1 MTMQAWARG
10 PAAQR
15 AAALPA
21 FAPPT
26 GARSGGVAGSIPE
39 LQRLAGNRAVRSA
52 LASVQRAPGDD
63 KGAQPPKNTQPPPDV
78 ITGADKAAPKRV
90 TGFVGLNPGA
100 GSEAAGLKRTS
111 KTEVLTSFN
120 DAAMEKKLQEDPA
133 IGEFFV
139 KELGWGAADAF
150 RALAALAMMREA
162 DPHLRE
168 QLADV
173 MRWMNQAEKGKIILE
188 RLVLS
193 GHSDGVKLW
202 GESADAD
209 ESKPGIMI
217 IERDLGALARIFP
230 KAAGQVQD
238 IMFSACFSINAVE
251 IVKKAFPNLSSVWS
265 YAGYSPNAK
274 QGAVQH
280 IAAWAGVT
288 EGELTPT
295 KKDKRGSNALWTRSK
310 GYVVGDPA
318 KAEAGPLITQAS
330 RGGNEWVGPYYRGEK
345 EIEKSVLDD
354 FYTVLQRLKAHPGVD
369 AEAKDKI
376 VTHVIP
382 ITLRLRHWKEIR
394 EKFGAKFGES
404 LKPAYAALGMTAP
417 NWGSL
422 TRVQLKHHLD
432 AVDQALGSQPAAN
445 AYKQLIDDT
454 LRKGLFKLDSKVI
467 DESWI

>member
-1 MTMQAWARG
+1 M
-10 PAAQR
+10 
-15 AAALPA
+15 L
-21 FAPPT
+21 
-26 GARSGGVAGSIPE
+26 E

-52 LASVQRAPGDD
+52 VASVQRAPEE
-63 KGAQPPKNTQPPPDV
+63 KGAQPPPKNTQPPPDV
-78 ITGADKAAPKRV
+78 ISGADKARPKRV

-100 GSEAAGLKRTS
+100 GLEAAGLKKSS

-120 DAAMEKKLQEDPA
+120 DPGMEKKLQEDPA
-133 IGEFFV
+133 IGEFLA
-139 KELGWGAADAF
+139 KELGWGPADAF
-150 RALAALAMMREA
+150 RILAAFGMLSEA

-173 MRWMNQAEKGKIILE
+173 MRWMNQAEKGQIILE

-202 GESADAD
+202 GESNDAD

-251 IVKKAFPNLSSVWS
+251 IVKKSFPNLNSVWS
-265 YAGYSPNAK
+265 YAGYSPSAK
-274 QGAVQH
+274 QGAIEH

-288 EGELTPT
+288 EGEVTPT
-295 KKDKRGSNALWTRSK
+295 KKDKVGSNALWTRSK

-382 ITLRLRHWKEIR
+382 ITLRLRHWKQIS
-394 EKFGAKFGES
+394 EKFGNKYGDR
-404 LKPAYAALGMTAP
+404 LKPAYDALGMTAP
-417 NWGSL
+417 NWGTL

-432 AVDQALGSQPAAN
+432 AVDQALETHPGAN
-445 AYKQLIDDT
+445 SFKPLIEEA
-454 LRKGLFKLDSKVI
+454 LRKGLFKLDSKII

>member
-1 MTMQAWARG
+1 MTVQAWDRG
-10 PAAQR
+10 FAAQR
-15 AAALPA
+15 AASLPTA
-21 FAPPT
+21 APPSS
-26 GARSGGVAGSIPE
+26 ARPGGVTGRILE

-52 LASVQRAPGDD
+52 LTSIQRAPGDD
-63 KGAQPPKNTQPPPDV
+63 KGPPPKNTQPPPDV

-100 GSEAAGLKRTS
+100 GDEAAGLRKAS

-120 DAAMEKKLQEDPA
+120 DPAMEKKLQEDPA

-139 KELGWGAADAF
+139 KELGWGASDAF
-150 RALAALAMMREA
+150 RALAALAMLQEA

-168 QLADV
+168 QLTDV
-173 MRWMNQAEKGKIILE
+173 MRWMNQAEKGQIILE

-193 GHSDGVKLW
+193 GHSDGIKLW

-251 IVKKAFPNLSSVWS
+251 IVKKSFPNLNSVWS
-265 YAGYSPNAK
+265 YAGYSPTAK
-274 QGAVQH
+274 QGAIGH
-280 IAAWAGVT
+280 IGGWAGVT

-295 KKDKRGSNALWTRSK
+295 KKDKRGSNALWTREK
-310 GYVVGDPA
+310 GYVVGDPS
-318 KAEAGPLITQAS
+318 KAEAGPLVTQAS

-369 AEAKDKI
+369 QEQKDQI
-376 VTHVIP
+376 VTRVIP
-382 ITLRLRHWKEIR
+382 ITLRLRHWKQIR
-394 EKFGAKFGES
+394 EKFGNKYADK
-404 LKPAYAALGMTAP
+404 LKPAYDALGMSAP
-417 NWGSL
+417 NWSTL
-422 TRVQLKHHLD
+422 TRVQLKQHLD
-432 AVDQALGSQPAAN
+432 AVDQALETHPAAN
-445 AYKQLIDDT
+445 AYKALIEES

>member
-1 MTMQAWARG
+1 MNVHALAERLPG
-10 PAAQR
+10 PSTAQR
-15 AAALPA
+15 RYAVDGR
-21 FAPPT
+21 T
-26 GARSGGVAGSIPE
+26 SGIVTRMLE

-52 LASVQRAPGDD
+52 LAVQRAPED
-63 KGAQPPKNTQPPPDV
+63 KGAQAPPKNTQPPPDV
-78 ITGADKAAPKRV
+78 ISGADKATPKRV
-90 TGFVGLNPGA
+90 TGFVGLNPAA
-100 GSEAAGLKRTS
+100 GLEAAGLKKTS

-120 DAAMEKKLQEDPA
+120 DPGMEKKLQEDPA
-133 IGEFFV
+133 IGEFLA
-139 KELGWGAADAF
+139 KDLGWGPADAF
-150 RALAALAMMREA
+150 RILAAFMMLSEA

-173 MRWMNQAEKGKIILE
+173 MRWMNQAEKGQIILE

-202 GESADAD
+202 GESNDAD

-251 IVKKAFPNLSSVWS
+251 IVKKSFPNLNSVWS
-265 YAGYSPNAK
+265 YAGYSPSAK
-274 QGAVQH
+274 QGAIEH

-288 EGELTPT
+288 EGEATPA
-295 KKDKRGSNALWTRSK
+295 KKDKRGSNALWTRAK
-310 GYVVGDPA
+310 GYVVGDPS

-382 ITLRLRHWKEIR
+382 ITLRLRHWKGIT
-394 EKFGAKFGES
+394 EKFASKYGDR
-404 LKPAYAALGMTAP
+404 LKPAYAALGLTAP
-417 NWGSL
+417 NWATL

-432 AVDQALGSQPAAN
+432 AVDHALETHPDAN
-445 AYKQLIDDT
+445 AFKPLIEEA